1 MVVLA
6 NADWVTLRLPK
17 KGESGLHLVAASG
30 PAVAEHP
37 PVQVFTEAMTLSTQA
52 FTEGR
57 LIVID
62 NYAAQATAFQGLVD
76 MGMQS
81 MVILPVRSRERTL
94 GIITV
99 IS

>member
-1 MVVLA
+1 
-6 NADWVTLRLPK
+6 
-17 KGESGLHLVAASG
+17 
-30 PAVAEHP
+30 
-37 PVQVFTEAMTLSTQA
+37 MTLSTQA